1 MSKERKGTVSNKKQG
16 NDSQKT
22 QLKTAPT
29 KRTTSLQMKKAVSKK
44 QENRFHIV
52 GMCASA
58 GGLEAF
64 EQFFRIMPSDSG
76 MAFILIPHLDPTH
89 KSIMVDLIKRV
100 TRMKV
105 FEARDGMQV
114 EPNTIYVIPPDN
126 DLSILE
132 GRLQLIEPT
141 APRGQRRPIDYFFR
155 TLAQDQGEKAICIIL
170 SGTGSDGS
178 VGLKAIKGEGGMV
191 IVQDP
196 TTAKYDGM
204 PRSAI
209 DTGLV
214 DYILPPDKMP
224 EQLIKYAKMSR
235 ARPMEKRADVTR
247 KDSDLLDKIL
257 VLVRS
262 HTGHDFSLYKR
273 NTIMRRLEKRMGIH
287 QIGKMSDYLRLLQ
300 ENPVEIDAFFKDLLI
315 GVTNFFRDP
324 QAFEALKT
332 KVCPELF
339 KGRPSSS
346 PIRVWVVGCSTGE
359 EAYSIAIVLNEY
371 MQEKKLAHKIQIFAT
386 DMDNDAL
393 EVARMGVYSD
403 SIAVDVSPQR
413 LNRFFTREGNTYRVN
428 KKIRE
433 LVVFASQNVI
443 KDPPFSKLDMI
454 SCRNLLIYL
463 QPELQKRILTIF
475 HYSLK
480 PGGIL
485 FLGSSET
492 IGEFSALFEVIDKKW
507 KLFRRKEVTPS
518 TLMKFPAVPHG
529 YDITMQ
535 QVETKMKGEGIKLPD
550 VVNRL
555 LLDRYAPPCVI
566 INQTYDIL
574 YIHGST
580 GKYLEPAPGEPTL
593 NVLAMAREGLRTQLQ
608 FAIRKCLSQ
617 RTDVVVDN
625 VRIKVNGNHQFINL
639 FVKPVYLPI
648 NEQNLVMILFEDIKP
663 PEGVKQIRGRT
674 KETKK
679 RRSEIQELRQEL
691 KYTKE
696 DFQATVEE
704 LQTANEE
711 WKSANEELQSA
722 NEELQSVNEELET
735 SKEELDS
742 LNEELVT
749 INSELQT
756 KIDELTESNNDMK
769 NLINS
774 TRIATIFLDRD
785 LKVKKFTPETTRI
798 INLIDSDI
806 DCPISHIVSKITN
819 GNLVNDIESVLKTL
833 VLVEK
838 EVRTNDDHWY
848 LMRIPPYRT
857 AEDIIDGV

>member
-1 MSKERKGTVSNKKQG
+1 MRLCGGT
-16 NDSQKT
+16 
-22 QLKTAPT
+22 
-29 KRTTSLQMKKAVSKK
+29 
-44 QENRFHIV
+44 
-52 GMCASA
+52 
-58 GGLEAF
+58 EAF

-100 TRMKV
+100 TKMKV

-141 APRGQRRPIDYFFR
+141 APRGQRRPIDYFFG

-178 VGLKAIKGEGGMV
+178 VGLKAIKSEGGMV

-235 ARPMEKRADVTR
+235 VRPVEKRADVTH

-257 VLVRS
+257 VLGS
-262 HTGHDFSLYKR
+262 HTGHDFSFY
-273 NTIMRRLEKRMGIH
+273 N
-287 QIGKMSDYLRLLQ
+287 
-300 ENPVEIDAFFKDLLI
+300 
-315 GVTNFFRDP
+315 
-324 QAFEALKT
+324 
-332 KVCPELF
+332 
-339 KGRPSSS
+339 
-346 PIRVWVVGCSTGE
+346 
-359 EAYSIAIVLNEY
+359 
-371 MQEKKLAHKIQIFAT
+371 
-386 DMDNDAL
+386 
-393 EVARMGVYSD
+393 
-403 SIAVDVSPQR
+403 
-413 LNRFFTREGNTYRVN
+413 
-428 KKIRE
+428 
-433 LVVFASQNVI
+433 
-443 KDPPFSKLDMI
+443 
-454 SCRNLLIYL
+454 
-463 QPELQKRILTIF
+463 
-475 HYSLK
+475 
-480 PGGIL
+480 
-485 FLGSSET
+485 
-492 IGEFSALFEVIDKKW
+492 
-507 KLFRRKEVTPS
+507 
-518 TLMKFPAVPHG
+518 
-529 YDITMQ
+529 
-535 QVETKMKGEGIKLPD
+535 
-550 VVNRL
+550 
-555 LLDRYAPPCVI
+555 RYAPPCVI